1 MAAETQPSLADAEA
15 YVLDFVRARRERYS
29 AAHILSEFHIPA
41 DAWPSDPEALT
52 LAALASLVLCWV
64 RGNADARADGPALRA
79 VATHPTCWQPAAATA
94 VMVAELGEGRDGV
107 VVLDGLVDGAQRSEL
122 LELLVGSPPPAA
134 TVAAAAPPAERFW
147 ERTTCDG
154 PARPRSWGL
163 QPARLRAMAAEPCA
177 AAVEVQ
183 SRLCA
188 LYPEYELA
196 HVDGGDTGVDAAT
209 PLVANAPVHG
219 DSFTWHV
226 DADPAVHQPWAP
238 AEGRYANGSAGRPLL
253 VSLLVYLDGEWRP
266 EWDAETLFVDAASG
280 VGLHVQPRPGRA
292 VLMHQ
297 DVVHRVSPPSATA
310 RRPRYSLVWKLAF
323 VPRATRGAAPE
334 RETICRAEWGAPARL
349 GRATP
354 IVG

>member
-1 MAAETQPSLADAEA
+1 MAQAEPSLADAEA
-15 YVLDFVRARRERYS
+15 YVLDFVRARRERHS

-94 VMVAELGEGRDGV
+94 V
-107 VVLDGLVDGAQRSEL
+107 
-122 LELLVGSPPPAA
+122 A

-154 PARPRSWGL
+154 PDRPRSWGL

-354 IVG
+354 LAG

>member
-1 MAAETQPSLADAEA
+1 M
-15 YVLDFVRARRERYS
+15 
-29 AAHILSEFHIPA
+29 
-41 DAWPSDPEALT
+41 
-52 LAALASLVLCWV
+52 
-64 RGNADARADGPALRA
+64 
-79 VATHPTCWQPAAATA
+79 
-94 VMVAELGEGRDGV
+94 
-107 VVLDGLVDGAQRSEL
+107 
-122 LELLVGSPPPAA
+122 
-134 TVAAAAPPAERFW
+134 
-147 ERTTCDG
+147 
-154 PARPRSWGL
+154 
-163 QPARLRAMAAEPCA
+163 
-177 AAVEVQ
+177 
-183 SRLCA
+183 
-188 LYPEYELA
+188 
-196 HVDGGDTGVDAAT
+196 
-209 PLVANAPVHG
+209 HG

-354 IVG
+354 LAG

>member
-1 MAAETQPSLADAEA
+1 MAAAEPSLADAEA

-64 RGNADARADGPALRA
+64 RGNADACADGPALRA

-107 VVLDGLVDGAQRSEL
+107 VVLDGLRRRAAQRAPRAPGGLATAGGTAPPRRRPPSAS
-122 LELLVGSPPPAA
+122 GSADLRRPRPAA
-134 TVAAAAPPAERFW
+134 QL
-147 ERTTCDG
+147 
-154 PARPRSWGL
+154 GL
-163 QPARLRAMAAEPCA
+163 QPARLRNGRGARA

-226 DADPAVHQPWAP
+226 DADPAGTSR
-238 AEGRYANGSAGRPLL
+238 GRRRRGGTPTGAGRPLP

-280 VGLHVQPRPGRA
+280 VASTCSRG
-292 VLMHQ
+292 
-297 DVVHRVSPPSATA
+297 
-310 RRPRYSLVWKLAF
+310 
-323 VPRATRGAAPE
+323 RGAPS
-334 RETICRAEWGAPARL
+334 
-349 GRATP
+349 
-354 IVG
+354 